1 MVALSKARHP
11 GFCVAAMFFQKK
23 KALIR
28 PGKTYLSGNR
38 ENGGEACSGCV
49 GLSCASTKTEQPVC
63 GEHLNTAC
71 CL

>member
-1 MVALSKARHP
+1 M
-11 GFCVAAMFFQKK
+11 AAMFFQKK